1 MFCFFF
7 FFQQKTAYE
16 IRISDWSSD
25 VCSSDLLEQ
34 LLEDVVP
41 SKDEIYGYLTKDL
54 REDLIVPV
62 FLGAAERGN
71 GVFRLMK
78 ALRHET
84 PEPAATLERL
94 GSEARRDPL
103 VQVFKSYHMPHTGKL
118 SDRQS
123 VV

>member
-1 MFCFFF
+1 M
-7 FFQQKTAYE
+7 
-16 IRISDWSSD
+16 RISDWSSD
-25 VCSSDLLEQ
+25 VCSSD

-118 SDRQS
+118 SLARIWRGKVKDGMSDRQS
-123 VV
+123 VG

>member
-1 MFCFFF
+1 M
-7 FFQQKTAYE
+7 
-16 IRISDWSSD
+16 RISDWSSD
-25 VCSSDLLEQ
+25 VCSSDLELLETLADFDDSLLEQ

-41 SKDEIYGYLTKDL
+41 SKDELYGYLTKDL

-71 GVFRLMK
+71 GVFRLMQ

-94 GSEARRDPL
+94 GREDRRDTL
-103 VQVFKSYHMPHTGKL
+103 AQGLQTIETESGR
-118 SDRQS
+118 DREGEYA
-123 VV
+123 